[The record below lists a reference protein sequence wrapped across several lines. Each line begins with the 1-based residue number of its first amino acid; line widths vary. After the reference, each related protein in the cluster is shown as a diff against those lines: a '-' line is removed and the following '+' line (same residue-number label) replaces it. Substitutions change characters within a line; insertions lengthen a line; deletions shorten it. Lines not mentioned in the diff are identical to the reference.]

1 MTDPYK
7 VLGVSKDASDDEIK
21 KAYRELAR
29 KYHPDKYQDSDLA
42 DLASEKMKEVNAAY
56 DQIQAERANKGNTKS
71 NYGSG
76 VNNDSASGKDAY
88 RRVRNL
94 INNRQLA
101 EAESILMGIPPED
114 RDAEWDFLFGTAL
127 MARGHYI
134 DAQNYYDRACARDP
148 GNAEYANAREMLR
161 RHTANYNGGYTM
173 SRSSSCGICDC
184 CATLMCIDCCCGCS
198 GGGC

>member
-56 DQIQAERANKGNTKS
+56 DQIQAERANKGNTKA

-114 RDAEWDFLFGTAL
+114 RDAEWDFLYGTIL
-127 MARGHYI
+127 VSRGHYV
-134 DAQNYYDRACARDP
+134 DAQSYFDRACARDP
-148 GNAEYANAREMLR
+148 YNGEYRQIRDNLR
-161 RHTANYNGGYTM
+161 AHTQRYNGGYYTTQAN
-173 SRSSSCGICDC
+173 SCSVCDICT
-184 CATLMCIDCCCGCS
+184 TLMCLDCMC
-198 GGGC
+198 GGCR